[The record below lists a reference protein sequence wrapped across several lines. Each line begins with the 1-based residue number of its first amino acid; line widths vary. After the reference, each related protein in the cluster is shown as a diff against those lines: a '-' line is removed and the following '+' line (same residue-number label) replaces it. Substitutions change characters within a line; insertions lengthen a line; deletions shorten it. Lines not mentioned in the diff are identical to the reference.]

1 MLAAREDISDVPVV
15 RRPQCRYIFTALYV
29 LAVDEP
35 CPTARPTF
43 ALTGVGVLGGAAV
56 GANVGR
62 ASDGLVYSQDVQR
75 CEYVPTS
82 GPPDYWDVTYVFAGR
97 EHRAQMTAPPG
108 AIILVNAQGEP
119 RV

>member
-1 MLAAREDISDVPVV
+1 MQNIKSITR
-15 RRPQCRYIFTALYV
+15 ALPAV
-29 LAVDEP
+29 LAL
-35 CPTARPTF
+35 
-43 ALTGVGVLGGAAV
+43 ALSSVQAAEDYSTWTSYKNVVVNTKATGAAV
-56 GANVGR
+56 GANVGS